1 MSWSLIFGALWV
13 VAAAITSFLPMRRQM
28 VPGLSLLI
36 AAPFLLFWIG
46 WTHGWLWLAAGTF
59 ALLSMFR
66 RPLNYFTRKA
76 LGLPVPQLPPELRR
90 DAAK

>member
-1 MSWSLIFGALWV
+1 MSLALITGALWV
-13 VAAAITSFLPMRRQM
+13 VAAAITALLPMRRQM

-36 AAPFLLFWIG
+36 AAPVLLIWIG
-46 WTHGWLWLAAGTF
+46 WIHGWLWVAAGTF

-76 LGLPVPQLPPELRR
+76 LGLPLPDLPPELRR